1 MSLVENLVNQ
11 IAKNGLNGITQP
23 NNFDL
28 QDDTF
33 AKLLDKQMNQAQ
45 ITSAVS
51 LGTMGAP
58 AGLIIEP
65 FDGTDFSDSNISNI
79 EFSAENQLSKEEYIN
94 QPIEFKE
101 LDMGDYFSN
110 LLKSNTPENTNFFNF
125 AKKHATD
132 YYNQQ
137 AKNLVMNTNEFV
149 IDVLKN

>member
-33 AKLLDKQMNQAQ
+33 AKLLEKQMNQTQA
-45 ITSAVS
+45 TSADP
-51 LGTMGAP
+51 LGIMGAP

-65 FDGTDFSDSNISNI
+65 FDGIELQDSNVNNL
-79 EFSAENQLSKEEYIN
+79 EFSTETQLSKEEYIN

-101 LDMGDYFSN
+101 LNLGDYFSN
-110 LLKSNTPENTNFFNF
+110 LLKSRTPENTNFFNF
-125 AKKHATD
+125 AKKHAAD
-132 YYNQQ
+132 FYNQQ
-137 AKNLVMNTNEFV
+137 AKDLVMDTNEFV